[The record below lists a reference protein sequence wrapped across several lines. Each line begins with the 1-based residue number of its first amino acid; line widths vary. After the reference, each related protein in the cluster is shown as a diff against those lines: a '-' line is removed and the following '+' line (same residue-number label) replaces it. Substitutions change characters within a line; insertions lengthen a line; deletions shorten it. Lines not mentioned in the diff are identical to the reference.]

1 MFMETLLRG
10 LRLLL
15 LWPRNGM
22 CQLGSVGL
30 DPAALVP
37 TKVSVLHL
45 CGGAVQTLIP
55 FKHDVNK
62 ALFNAQPFTGFMG
75 EGVKG
80 KEE

>member
-1 MFMETLLRG
+1 
-10 LRLLL
+10 
-15 LWPRNGM
+15 M

-30 DPAALVP
+30 DPAALVH

-55 FKHDVNK
+55 FKHDVNR

-75 EGVKG
+75 EGAKG
-80 KEE
+80 KED

>member
-1 MFMETLLRG
+1 
-10 LRLLL
+10 
-15 LWPRNGM
+15 M

-30 DPAALVP
+30 DPAALVH

-55 FKHDVNK
+55 FKHDVNG

-75 EGVKG
+75 EGAKG
-80 KEE
+80 KEDYRKRSIH